1 LTARLAAAQAA
12 IEGKQATEAELTG
25 QVRSGQYQ
33 TA

>member
-12 IEGKQATEAELTG
+12 IEGKQATEPELNG
-25 QVRSGQYQ
+25 VLRSGQYQ